1 MPLQGVSGV
10 LQVRVL
16 VIEPYYG
23 GSHRAWADGYAATS
37 RHDVSILSHEARFWK
52 WRMKGAH
59 LTLAELLAADVER
72 HGPPDVVLASS
83 MMDVAGL
90 LGAARRHL
98 EAVPVAVY
106 FHENQFTYPRSP
118 LDRLDLSYPM
128 TNWTSAAVADLVVF
142 NSLFHEAQFLEA
154 ARRFLRQ
161 FPDHRH
167 GGLVDGVADRSIVL
181 PVGVDLARIDRR
193 RPGVRR
199 RPPLLL
205 WNQRWEHDKGPDR
218 LVGVIERLVELEVPF
233 RAAVTGE
240 RFVSSPDSFDRLPEL
255 LGNRL
260 VQLGFAPDDRYVD
273 LLLSADVVLSTA
285 EQEFFGVAVV
295 EAMYAGAFPV
305 LPNHVVYPERIPES
319 LHHRCLY
326 SDDADLVSKLSAA
339 LDGSGG
345 GESAG
350 RVLNDAVA
358 EFDWR
363 TVAPRYDAVL
373 EGLRDRSTR

>member
-1 MPLQGVSGV
+1 MRAL
-10 LQVRVL
+10 L
-16 VIEPYYG
+16 VEPYYG
-23 GSHRAWADGYAATS
+23 GSHRAWADGYAAAS
-37 RHDVSILSHEARFWK
+37 RHEVSIISHEARFWK

-59 LTLAELLAADVER
+59 LTLAELLEADVER
-72 HGPPDVVLASS
+72 HGTPDVVLASS
-83 MMDVAGL
+83 MMDVAGF

-98 EAVPVAVY
+98 GGAPVAVY

-118 LDRLDLSYPM
+118 LDRPDLSYPM

-142 NSLFHEAQFLEA
+142 NSSFHEAQFFEE

-167 GGLVDGVADRSIVL
+167 GALVDVVAARSTVL

-193 RPGVRR
+193 RPGVRES
-199 RPPLLL
+199 PPLLL

-218 LVGVIERLVELEVPF
+218 LVGAIERLVEMEVPF

-240 RFVSSPDSFDRLPEL
+240 RFVSSPASFDRLPSL
-255 LGNRL
+255 LGDRL
-260 VQLGFAPDDRYVD
+260 VQLGFASDDHYVD

-305 LPNHVVYPERIPES
+305 LPKQVVYPERVPES
-319 LHHRCLY
+319 LRDRCLY
-326 SDDADLVSKLSAA
+326 SGDAELVTKLNAA
-339 LDGSGG
+339 LDRSGRG
-345 GESAG
+345 ASAE
-350 RVLNDAVA
+350 RALLDAVA
-358 EFDWR
+358 GFDW
-363 TVAPRYDAVL
+363 TIVAPRYDAML
-373 EGLRDRSTR
+373 EDLLGGGSR